1 LSEVIQT
8 ANSGEAPAKPK
19 LPTAL
24 ERARLAA
31 KVARDNKGRDIVI
44 LDMRKITPIYDYFV
58 LSTGNSRR
66 QIRTIAEETD
76 RELNAVGDRRL
87 GIEGYVA
94 SRWILQDYG
103 DIVVHVFEPG
113 ARSFYELEELWT
125 EAPRVDWAAPEK
137 GA

>member
-1 LSEVIQT
+1 MIQT

>member
-1 LSEVIQT
+1 VIQT

>member
-1 LSEVIQT
+1 MSEVIQT

>member
-1 LSEVIQT
+1 VIQT

-87 GIEGYVA
+87 GIEGYEA

>member
-1 LSEVIQT
+1 MPEVNQPPTPGETISK
-8 ANSGEAPAKPK
+8 NRLPSG
-19 LPTAL
+19 L
-24 ERARLAA
+24 ERACLAA
-31 KVARDNKGRDIVI
+31 RVARDNKGRDIVV
-44 LDMRKITPIYDYFV
+44 LDMRKITPIYDYFI

-87 GIEGYVA
+87 GIEGYEA

-125 EAPRVDWAAPEK
+125 EAPRVDWAAAEK

>member
-8 ANSGEAPAKPK
+8 ANPGEAPAKPK

-87 GIEGYVA
+87 GIEGYEA

>member
-1 LSEVIQT
+1 MIQT

-87 GIEGYVA
+87 GIEGYEA

>member
-87 GIEGYVA
+87 GIEGYEA

>member
-1 LSEVIQT
+1 MQT